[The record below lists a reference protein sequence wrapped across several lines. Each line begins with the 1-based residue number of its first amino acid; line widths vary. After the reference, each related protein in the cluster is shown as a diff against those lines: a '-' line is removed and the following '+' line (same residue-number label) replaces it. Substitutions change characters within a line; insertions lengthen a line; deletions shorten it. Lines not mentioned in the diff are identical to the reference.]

1 MSYPAS
7 SDLSAF
13 EEDKSAAGHTR
24 VSTRR
29 RRRKELVEVE
39 GPVEKRSLALLHLF
53 LLSDEASKSLRLC
66 TKQKKRK
73 ERRKKGEKKKKGVVL
88 NMGLA
93 CLSLEEKKKKRAH

>member
-66 TKQKKRK
+66 TKQKK
-73 ERRKKGEKKKKGVVL
+73 KKKKGK
-88 NMGLA
+88 
-93 CLSLEEKKKKRAH
+93 EKKRGKKKERCCT

>member
-24 VSTRR
+24 VSTRRR

-73 ERRKKGEKKKKGVVL
+73 ERRKKGEKKRKVL
-88 NMGLA
+88 YLIWVWLV
-93 CLSLEEKKKKRAH
+93 CP